1 MDDCKLFIFGVCI
14 LGIEMIIG
22 KAEGF
27 LGGGGCG
34 RIRSY
39 ILMNYVK
46 FEMLVRHISE
56 NV

>member
-1 MDDCKLFIFGVCI
+1 
-14 LGIEMIIG
+14 MIVG
-22 KAEGF
+22 KEESF
-27 LGGGGCG
+27 LGEGGCG

-46 FEMLVRHISE
+46 FEMLVRHISA